1 VAREIQAILSDDI
14 TVQVSSVTHEK
25 KTIFRVRL
33 GPVESSEKLNELQ
46 ELLIKNGLS
55 EGQRL
60 P

>member
-1 VAREIQAILSDDI
+1 VLSDDI

-25 KTIFRVRL
+25 KTIFRVRV

>member
-1 VAREIQAILSDDI
+1 MLGDDI
-14 TVQVSSVTHEK
+14 TVQVSSVTHEEG
-25 KTIFRVRL
+25 TIFRVRV
-33 GPVESSEKLNELQ
+33 GTVESSEKLNELQ